1 MREKRDQKFEVRG
14 SKFRKPRTSDI
25 EPFPISPVPRVSLD
39 YPARCSPVVLD
50 VRTIEVRAC
59 HNSFSQSASVS
70 MVISRQRRV
79 RNERGVTY
87 LMLMFAIVLIG
98 IATTAAA
105 KQWKVIVQ
113 RELEAD
119 LLAKGIEIQNAL
131 AFYSAT
137 IKAGRVMPGE
147 VYPQTLA
154 DLTRLPK
161 PFLRKVYL
169 DPMGHGEWEFL
180 RAPTG
185 GIMGVRVRASRSH
198 SGSTTFPLLFGISRD
213 APRIMIGSSN
223 TRIPHQVR
231 QCHKG
236 LRPVLWRHYRRDH
249 RSLLAEALQ
258 LPSQFRSSRP

>member
-1 MREKRDQKFEVRG
+1 
-14 SKFRKPRTSDI
+14 
-25 EPFPISPVPRVSLD
+25 
-39 YPARCSPVVLD
+39 
-50 VRTIEVRAC
+50 
-59 HNSFSQSASVS
+59 
-70 MVISRQRRV
+70 
-79 RNERGVTY
+79 
-87 LMLMFAIVLIG
+87 MLMFVIVLIG
-98 IATTAAA
+98 IVTTAAA

-147 VYPQTLA
+147 VYPQTLV

-169 DPMGHGEWEFL
+169 DPMGHGEWEYL

-185 GIMGVRVRASRSH
+185 GIMGVRSKSLAKPFRQH
-198 SGSTTFPLLFGISRD
+198 DFPLLSGISRD
-213 APRIMIGSSN
+213 APPIMIGSSN
-223 TRIPHQVR
+223 TRVPHQLR
-231 QCHKG
+231 SCHKG
-236 LRPVLWRHYRRDH
+236 LRPVLWRHQRQGR

-258 LPSQFRSSRP
+258 LPSRLRSSRP

>member
-1 MREKRDQKFEVRG
+1 M
-14 SKFRKPRTSDI
+14 
-25 EPFPISPVPRVSLD
+25 L
-39 YPARCSPVVLD
+39 
-50 VRTIEVRAC
+50 
-59 HNSFSQSASVS
+59 
-70 MVISRQRRV
+70 ISRQRHV
-79 RNERGVTY
+79 KNERGVTY

-169 DPMGHGEWEFL
+169 DPMGHGEWEYL

-185 GIMGVRVRASRSH
+185 GIMGVRSKSLAKPFRQH
-198 SGSTTFPLLFGISRD
+198 DFPLAVRHFEGRATYHDWVFQHPSPSSTPIVPQGTVPSSV
-213 APRIMIGSSN
+213 APSTPGSSITPGGN
-223 TRIPHQVR
+223 A
-231 QCHKG
+231 
-236 LRPVLWRHYRRDH
+236 PVAQPTQGQPTLN
-249 RSLLAEALQ
+249 
-258 LPSQFRSSRP
+258 P